1 MSKAAPR
8 KKSASA
14 TPSPH
19 RRPVLL
25 VTGLSGAG
33 HSTALKT
40 LEDMGYKAVDNLPIS
55 LLEPLLAAGAGGDM
69 PVAVGIDSRT
79 WDFSS
84 AELVDA
90 VEKLKALPHLAVK
103 LIFMDCQDDVL
114 QQRFTET
121 RRVHPL
127 AVDRPVR
134 DGIAM
139 ERQIMLQVRDSVDY
153 VIDTSGLRPQDLKR
167 ILAGY
172 FRLKTESGVTV
183 FITSFGFRNGLPRE
197 ADMVFD
203 VRFLDNPH
211 WDPLLRP
218 LSGLD
223 QPVAEKIGKDKT
235 FKTFFANMTGMI
247 APILPH
253 FESEGRH
260 YLTIAVGCT
269 GGRHRSVYTAER
281 LGAWFKRTGYHAE
294 VRHRDLAGWS
304 ARQGGDVQTA
314 PAKSKTATNTTKTA
328 KTKQT
333 KPKAK
338 RKRA

>member
-1 MSKAAPR
+1 MSKASPR
-8 KKSASA
+8 KNAA
-14 TPSPH
+14 TAIPLPP

-33 HSTALKT
+33 HSSALKT
-40 LEDMGYKAVDNLPIS
+40 LEDMGYKAVDNLPLS
-55 LLEPLLAAGAGGDM
+55 LLEPLLTAGAGGDM

-84 AELVDA
+84 AELVEA
-90 VEKLKALPHLAVK
+90 VEKLKALPDLAVK

-139 ERQIMLQVRDSVDY
+139 ERQIMAPVRDSVDY

-167 ILAGY
+167 ILRGY
-172 FRLKTESGVTV
+172 FRLETESGISV

-223 QPVAEKIGKDKT
+223 RPVADKVGKNKT
-235 FKTFFANMTGMI
+235 FKTFFTNMTGMI

-260 YLTIAVGCT
+260 YLTIAIGCT

-281 LGAWFKRTGYHAE
+281 LGAWFKRAGYRAE
-294 VRHRDLAGWS
+294 VRHRDLAGWT
-304 ARQGGDVQTA
+304 ARQGVEAQGA
-314 PAKSKTATNTTKTA
+314 PAKV
-328 KTKQT
+328 KTKKTTTPQT
-333 KPKAK
+333 KPKVKEK

>member
-1 MSKAAPR
+1 MSKASSR
-8 KKSASA
+8 KKSTSA
-14 TPSPH
+14 TPPLH

-33 HSTALKT
+33 HSSALKT

-55 LLEPLLAAGAGGDM
+55 LLEPLLTAGAGGDM

-84 AELVDA
+84 AELVEA

-139 ERQIMLQVRDSVDY
+139 ERQIMAQVRDSVDY

-223 QPVAEKIGKDKT
+223 QPVADKVGKDKT
-235 FKTFFANMTGMI
+235 FKTFFTNMTGMI

-281 LGAWFKRTGYHAE
+281 LGAWFKRAGYHAE
-294 VRHRDLAGWS
+294 VRHRDLAGWT
-304 ARQGGDVQTA
+304 ARQGMEAQAVS
-314 PAKSKTATNTTKTA
+314 AKPKAKKTTNT

-333 KPKAK
+333 KTKAK

>member
-1 MSKAAPR
+1 MSKASPR
-8 KKSASA
+8 TSAVLRS
-14 TPSPH
+14 TPPH

-33 HSTALKT
+33 HSSALKT
-40 LEDMGYKAVDNLPIS
+40 LEDMGYKAVDNLPIA
-55 LLEPLLAAGAGGDM
+55 LLVPLLTAGAGGDM

-79 WDFSS
+79 WDFSG
-84 AELVDA
+84 AELLDA
-90 VEKLKALPHLAVK
+90 VEKLKARPELAVK

-127 AVDRPVR
+127 ATDRPVR

-139 ERQIMLQVRDSVDY
+139 ERQIMAPVRDNVDY

-167 ILAGY
+167 ILTGY
-172 FRLKTESGVTV
+172 FRLNTESGVSV

-197 ADMVFD
+197 SDMVFD

-211 WDPLLRP
+211 WDPVLRP

-223 QPVAEKIGKDKT
+223 APVADKIGRDKT
-235 FKTFFANMTGMI
+235 FKSFFANMTGMI
-247 APILPH
+247 APLLPH

-260 YLTIAVGCT
+260 YLTIAIGCT
-269 GGRHRSVYTAER
+269 GGRHRSVYVAER
-281 LGAWFKRTGYHAE
+281 LGAWFRRAGHRTE
-294 VRHRDLAGWS
+294 VRHRDLAGWT
-304 ARQGGDVQTA
+304 ARQGLEA
-314 PAKSKTATNTTKTA
+314 PATAKPKAGAGKKTA
-328 KTKQT
+328 KPPT